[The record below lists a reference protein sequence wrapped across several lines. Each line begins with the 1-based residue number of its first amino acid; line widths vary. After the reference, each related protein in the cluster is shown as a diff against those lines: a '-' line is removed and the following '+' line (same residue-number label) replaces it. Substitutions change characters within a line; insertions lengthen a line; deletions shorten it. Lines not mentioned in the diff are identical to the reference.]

1 MSTGLLLYRPP
12 HARDEATARVG
23 MMLFLGSW
31 AMMFAALFFA
41 LGVVRWRSPMWPPAE
56 VGALPVRWAAMNTV
70 LLLGSSLALEVA
82 IRSVGAA
89 RLDRMRAALWLAL
102 VSGAGFLASQV
113 LLFAR
118 MMDAGVRWDAGA
130 FGGAVFGLCGFHA
143 LHAAVGLVGL
153 AVVLLAAARGALRP
167 GRHLQLRLW
176 TQYWHFVGVV
186 WLILFP
192 AIFAGIGSGG

>member
-1 MSTGLLLYRPP
+1 MTSGVLLYRPP

-23 MMLFLGSW
+23 MLLFLGSW
-31 AMMFAALFFA
+31 AMMFAGLFFA
-41 LGVVRWRSPMWPPAE
+41 LGVVRWRSPMWPPEE
-56 VGALPVRWAAMNTV
+56 VGSLPVGWAALNTA
-70 LLLGSSLALEVA
+70 LLLGSSVALEVA
-82 IRSVGAA
+82 LRAVRGA
-89 RLDRMRAALWLAL
+89 RLPRMLAALRVAL
-102 VSGAGFLASQV
+102 LVGMAFLASQV

-118 MMDAGVRWDAGA
+118 MAALGVRWDAGA

-153 AVVLLAAARGALRP
+153 GAVVVAATRGSVQPA
-167 GRHLQLRLW
+167 RHLRLRLW

-192 AIFAGIGSGG
+192 AVFAGGTGG